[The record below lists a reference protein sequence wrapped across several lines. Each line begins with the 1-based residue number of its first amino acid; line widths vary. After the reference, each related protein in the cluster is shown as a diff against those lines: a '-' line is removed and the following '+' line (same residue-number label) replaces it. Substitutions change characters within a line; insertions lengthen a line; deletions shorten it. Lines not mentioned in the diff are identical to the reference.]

1 MKIAKKQLRRIVK
14 EELQKALNEDGHTDV
29 ASARRSM
36 QLAIEDCEDILQYLR
51 ALPPE
56 GDLPSWWMKKIA
68 VSSAYLNGARDY
80 LLTGGENVNELRIP
94 PASVER
100 DEIIIGQIKDDL
112 EYAAQEL
119 STRGYDDAADHIEM
133 ALSEI

>member
-36 QLAIEDCEDILQYLR
+36 QLAIEDCQDILQYLG

-56 GDLPSWWMKKIA
+56 GDLPSWWMKKVA

-80 LLTGGENVNELRIP
+80 LLV
-94 PASVER
+94 S
-100 DEIIIGQIKDDL
+100 
-112 EYAAQEL
+112 
-119 STRGYDDAADHIEM
+119 
-133 ALSEI
+133 SEQPMKE